1 MDSRDPRATA
11 NRLRAAAESLT
22 DPHDIRTVAQYLA
35 ELDKL
40 AAEQEAEASEPKLGL
55 DQRFKHARLRAL
67 RR

>member
-1 MDSRDPRATA
+1 MDIRDPRATA
-11 NRLRAAAESLT
+11 NRLRSATELLT

-40 AAEQEAEASEPKLGL
+40 AAEQEAEAFEPKLGSN
-55 DQRFKHARLRAL
+55 QRFKHARLRAL